1 VWGEGKADFPAVA
14 LVVSGGHTDLFY
26 LRGHGNY
33 VLLGR
38 TRDDA
43 AGEAF
48 DKCARLMGLGYP
60 GGPAIQKA
68 AEGGNPKAIAF
79 PRAWLE
85 GTYEFSFSGLK
96 TAVRRT
102 LSPGFATPSPTAW
115 ERGMGGEGRELTLTD
130 IAASFQEAVVDVL
143 VKKTVQAAQERAV
156 PQVFMAGG
164 VAANRRLREKMQEAC
179 DSAGLTLFYPPP
191 VFCTD
196 NAAMIAATGYY
207 HLQAGK
213 VDDLTLPTFA
223 SEPLTTLRA
232 V

>member
-1 VWGEGKADFPAVA
+1 
-14 LVVSGGHTDLFY
+14 
-26 LRGHGNY
+26 
-33 VLLGR
+33 
-38 TRDDA
+38 
-43 AGEAF
+43 
-48 DKCARLMGLGYP
+48 
-60 GGPAIQKA
+60 
-68 AEGGNPKAIAF
+68 
-79 PRAWLE
+79 
-85 GTYEFSFSGLK
+85 
-96 TAVRRT
+96 
-102 LSPGFATPSPTAW
+102 
-115 ERGMGGEGRELTLTD
+115 MGGEGRELTLTD